1 MLKKLV
7 FASLVIVSAFSFP
20 VSANEATHPQD
31 LTVEE
36 KLYGL
41 SLIWKEASY
50 NFAFFDQVPDLD
62 FDAAYQ
68 EYIPN
73 VIATENTFEYYRELQ
88 KFIALLEDGHTN
100 VYMPDGLASG
110 YFDWPSVNLTEADH
124 QAVVVGVEK
133 SLEDQVPLGSVILS
147 VDGISTETYLKTRIF
162 PYIATSTDQIRWT
175 WGVRDMLDGEPG
187 STVKVTLRTQDGEE
201 KTASLIRNSNTRSNE
216 MIFLSMPRP
225 NGELL
230 EFRWLDN
237 GIAYLA
243 LNAFH
248 DPAILDQFYEVY
260 EDIKKSKGLI
270 IDLRFN
276 NGGDGGIASEIIS
289 HFADHP
295 MQFSKYK
302 TRKHIAVYKVWGQHA
317 DQYPQLEEY
326 KVYADDN
333 VWESEEPEILNPSD
347 EAHIVPTAVLTS
359 RVTVSAAEDFLI
371 LADTLEH
378 FTTIG
383 ENTFGST
390 GQPAFY
396 DLPGGGKVR
405 ICTKRDTYPDGR
417 DFVGYGIKPDIYIQ
431 RTPELLLSGE
441 DAVFGRAVEYLSD
454 KI

>member
-1 MLKKLV
+1 MLQKLAI
-7 FASLVIVSAFSFP
+7 ASLVTVSAFSFAA
-20 VSANEATHPQD
+20 SANEPTHPQD
-31 LTVEE
+31 LSVEE

-73 VIATENTFEYYRELQ
+73 VIASENTFEYYRELQ

-100 VYMPDGLASG
+100 VYMPEGLASG
-110 YFDWPSVNLTEADH
+110 YVDWPSVNLAEADH

-147 VDGISTETYLKTRIF
+147 VDGVSTETYIKTRIF

-175 WGVRDMLDGEPG
+175 RGVRNMLDGEQG
-187 STVKVTLRTQDGEE
+187 STVKLTLRTPDGEE
-201 KTASLIRNSNTRSNE
+201 KTAKLIRHSNTRSNE
-216 MIFLSMPRP
+216 MTLLSMPRP

-248 DPAILDQFYEVY
+248 DPAILDQFYDVY
-260 EDIKKSKGLI
+260 EDIKKSEGLI

-276 NGGDGGIASEIIS
+276 GGGDSYIAEEIIS
-289 HFADHP
+289 HFSDTELKGAVWRTP
-295 MQFSKYK
+295 
-302 TRKHIAVYKVWGQHA
+302 KHIAAFAVWGKGHE
-317 DQYPQLEEY
+317 PMKEY
-326 KVYADDN
+326 AERN
-333 VWESEEPEILNPSD
+333 AWESGEMSILSPAEDS
-347 EAHIVPTAVLTS
+347 HVIPTAVLIS
-359 RVTVSAAEDFLI
+359 RNTGSAAEDFLI
-371 LADTLEH
+371 YADTLEH

-383 ENTFGST
+383 ENTYGST

-431 RTPELLLSGE
+431 RTPELLISGE
-441 DAVFGRAVEYLSD
+441 DVVLDGAIEYLSN

>member
-7 FASLVIVSAFSFP
+7 FASLVTVSAFSFP
-20 VSANEATHPQD
+20 VSANEPTHPQD
-31 LTVEE
+31 LSVEE

-50 NFAFFDQVPDLD
+50 NFAFFDQIPDLD

-110 YFDWPSVNLTEADH
+110 YVDWPSVNLTEADH

-187 STVKVTLRTQDGEE
+187 STVKLTLRTPNGEE
-201 KTASLIRNSNTRSNE
+201 KTASLIRNSNTNSNE
-216 MIFLSMPRP
+216 MTFLSMPRP

-248 DPAILDQFYEVY
+248 DPAILDRFYEVY
-260 EDIKKSKGLI
+260 EDIKKSRGLI

-276 NGGDGGIASEIIS
+276 GGGDSYIAGKIIS
-289 HFADHP
+289 HFSDTELKGSVWRTP
-295 MQFSKYK
+295 
-302 TRKHIAVYKVWGQHA
+302 KHIAALAVWGKV
-317 DQYPQLEEY
+317 DESLKEY
-326 KVYADDN
+326 AGRKA
-333 VWESEEPEILNPSD
+333 WESGEMDILSPAEDS
-347 EAHIVPTAVLTS
+347 HVFPTAVLIS
-359 RVTVSAAEDFLI
+359 RNTGSAAEDFLVY
-371 LADTLEH
+371 ADTLTH

-417 DFVGYGIKPDIYIQ
+417 DFVGYGVKPDIYIQ

-441 DAVFGRAVEYLSD
+441 DVVFDSAIEYLSTQ
-454 KI
+454 I